1 MNKEQSISRENEL
14 LIKTA
19 VGDEN
24 AFRELYDLTN
34 KAVYF
39 YLYRLLK
46 DRESAEDVQIDVFT
60 QVWKG
65 AKKFKGKS
73 KVTTWIFG
81 IARNLAMNELRKR
94 KYHVNIDDYPEMTQ
108 DNSTDQGPDLEAMD
122 QKKIIKNAMSKI
134 SSKHQEVLDLV
145 FFHEMNYQE
154 ISDTLHVSVNTVK
167 TRVFYA
173 KSAFKKKLKQLRVYD
188 DDI

>member
-1 MNKEQSISRENEL
+1 MNKEQSTPSENEL
-14 LIKTA
+14 LAKTA
-19 VGDEN
+19 AGDEN

-34 KAVYF
+34 KAIYF

-46 DRESAEDVQIDVFT
+46 DRESAEDVQIEVFT

-65 AKKFKGKS
+65 ANKFKGKS

-94 KYHVNIDDYPEMTQ
+94 KHHANIDDYQ
-108 DNSTDQGPDLEAMD
+108 DISVEDKPNLEAED
-122 QKKIIKNAMSKI
+122 QKKIIKRAMSKI
-134 SSKHQEVLDLV
+134 TSKHREILDLV

-154 ISDTLHVSVNTVK
+154 VSDILHVPVNTVK